1 MKIHYFIAVFI
12 ATFAIFSC
20 AAEKDKVASLKKEV
34 IAVHDEVM
42 PRMGELRNYQKLLK
56 EAEQKLVETPVD
68 SIQADEFRQ
77 ASIACEEAYE
87 GMFVW
92 MRQFDAKLEG
102 MDEEASLGYLEDQ
115 LLKVTEV
122 NYAIKKAIS
131 EAERLLAE

>member
-1 MKIHYFIAVFI
+1 MKIYYCIAIFI
-12 ATFAIFSC
+12 ATFSIFSC
-20 AAEKDKVASLKKEV
+20 AAEKENVASLKEEV

-42 PRMGELRNYQKLLK
+42 PRMGELRNYQKLLN
-56 EAEQKLVETPVD
+56 EAEQKLLETPVD
-68 SIQADEFRQ
+68 SIQANEFRQ

-102 MDEEASLGYLEDQ
+102 MDEEASMGYLEDQ
-115 LLKVTEV
+115 LLEVTEV